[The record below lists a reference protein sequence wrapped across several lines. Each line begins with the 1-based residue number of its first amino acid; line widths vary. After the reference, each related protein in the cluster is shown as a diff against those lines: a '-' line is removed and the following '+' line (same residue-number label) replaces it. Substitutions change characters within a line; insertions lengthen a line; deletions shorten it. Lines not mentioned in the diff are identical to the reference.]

1 MILSSMDL
9 SFLTNKGLLRLFDPR
24 IFDARIKMTVRME
37 EYTGLME
44 GKVVAVVGDAW
55 LPTEFMLTQYITR
68 ILVVGRTS
76 AASAALAADA
86 GWTQVWRSP
95 GAKEWSCL
103 LGVIGHMPGPVLLV
117 VGPDVVL
124 SPKVVESFSTGFLTV
139 VLRTGVWPAAAPK
152 PSHVF
157 FPTLVGVQDWIK
169 LDPKVLTQLAAQ
181 KLGLII
187 ADGVSHWF
195 NPADSVPMTTL
206 TTAQVALQL
215 QALGKALERI

>member
-1 MILSSMDL
+1 M
-9 SFLTNKGLLRLFDPR
+9 RL
-24 IFDARIKMTVRME
+24 E

-44 GKVVAVVGDAW
+44 GKVVAVFGDSW

-76 AASAALAADA
+76 PVSVGLAADV

-117 VGPDVVL
+117 VGPDVSL
-124 SPKVVESFSTGFLTV
+124 SPKVVEAFPADALTV
-139 VLRTGVWPAAAPK
+139 VLRSQAAWPAAAK

-157 FPTLVGVQDWIK
+157 FPTLVGVQDWVPGF
-169 LDPKVLTQLAAQ
+169 DAKVVAQLAAQ
-181 KLGLII
+181 KMGLVV
-187 ADGVSHWF
+187 ADGVPHWF
-195 NPADSVPMTTL
+195 KPGDSQPLTTL
-206 TTAQVALQL
+206 TVGQVAATLR
-215 QALGKALERI
+215 ALGTVLEKLN

>member
-1 MILSSMDL
+1 
-9 SFLTNKGLLRLFDPR
+9 LTNKLLRLFDPR
-24 IFDARIKMTVRME
+24 IFDARIKMTVRMA

-44 GKVVAVVGDAW
+44 GKVVAVFGDSW

-76 AASAALAADA
+76 PVSVGLAADV

-117 VGPDVVL
+117 VGPDVTL
-124 SPKVVESFSTGFLTV
+124 SPKVVEAFPADALTI
-139 VLRTGVWPAAAPK
+139 VLRSHSAWPGPK

-157 FPTLVGVQDWIK
+157 FPTLAGIQDWIPGF
-169 LDPKVLTQLAAQ
+169 DPKVVAQLAAQ
-181 KLGLII
+181 KLGLVI
-187 ADGVSHWF
+187 ADGVAHWF
-195 NPADSVPMTTL
+195 KPGDSQPLTTL
-206 TTAQVALQL
+206 TVSQVAATLR
-215 QALGKALERI
+215 ALGTVLEKIN

>member
-1 MILSSMDL
+1 MDL

>member
-1 MILSSMDL
+1 M
-9 SFLTNKGLLRLFDPR
+9 RLFDPR
-24 IFDARIKMTVRME
+24 IFDTRIKMTVRME

-44 GKVVAVVGDAW
+44 GKVVAVVGDTW

-139 VLRTGVWPAAAPK
+139 VLRTQAWPAAAPK

-157 FPTLVGVQDWIK
+157 FPTLVGIQDWIK
-169 LDPKVLTQLAAQ
+169 VDPKVLTQLAAQ
-181 KLGLII
+181 KLGLVI

-195 NPADSVPMTTL
+195 NPVDSAPMTTL
-206 TTAQVALQL
+206 TTAQVAQQL
-215 QALGKALERI
+215 RALGTALERV

>member
-1 MILSSMDL
+1 MS
-9 SFLTNKGLLRLFDPR
+9 LLRLFDPR

-37 EYTGLME
+37 EYTGLIE
-44 GKVVAVVGDAW
+44 GKVVAVFGDAW

-76 AASAALAADA
+76 AASAALASDA

-139 VLRTGVWPAAAPK
+139 VLRSGLLPTATVWPAAAPK

-157 FPTLVGVQDWIK
+157 FPTLVGTQDWIK

-181 KLGLII
+181 KLGLVI

-195 NPADSVPMTTL
+195 NPADSAPMTTL
-206 TTAQVALQL
+206 TTAQVAQQL
-215 QALGKALERI
+215 RALGTALERI